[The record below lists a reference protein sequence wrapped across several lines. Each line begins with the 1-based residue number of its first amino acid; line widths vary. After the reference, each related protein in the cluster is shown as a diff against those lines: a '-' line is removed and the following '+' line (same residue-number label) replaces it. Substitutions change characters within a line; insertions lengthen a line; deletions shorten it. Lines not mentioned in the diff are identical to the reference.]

1 MSEDLVKNFIKLF
14 SMDWGN
20 PESIEGFK
28 KLLSKAKKAGDTSL
42 ASIVEARLASSKGNH
57 EKALNLLEPLLSGD
71 SPNPFALLMRARI
84 LCNDMEDYT
93 SSLQGY
99 TRIID
104 EPIDDIK
111 TRNIIMFFAFFEK
124 AALLGKL
131 NRLEEEIALYDEVVN
146 RFGREDGS
154 ALPVQVALAMYNKGV
169 TLGKLKRH
177 EEEIAIYDEVVNLF
191 GQRGESVFLER
202 VAIAMVNKSLILAQ
216 LNRHEEAISV
226 CDAVVERFGKQEE
239 SAILEQVAR
248 ALHTKGASLNEM
260 KRFDEEISTYKEI
273 VKLFGQQR
281 KPAFL
286 ALVAS
291 AQVNLSTVFN
301 QLSRHGDAISICDNI
316 VSQYGDMTESDISQ
330 YVAMALVNKGL
341 SLFDKGLTDDAIKTY
356 DSVVECYKHIHEK
369 EVAKEVARALV
380 NKAVSLSKKE
390 SYHEAISACNE
401 VFNRYGD
408 REELILKEAVAR
420 AILSKT
426 FCLFKVR
433 KHDEIIQILR
443 DIPIVFS
450 NVEPETSGFWLDFF
464 ARVARQLVD
473 ITLGRPEEQDEAVIK
488 WCLEK
493 TKSDDPANLSV
504 HLADVL
510 KYIDKNKQNKFFKT
524 METARSNTDSFI
536 EDESQFNQD
545 LSFFLVLREWNS
557 YTPALPAQEEADR
570 GGGYFLRHGG
580 EGIVIDPGYDFIDNF
595 ARAGG
600 RLRDIQHII
609 VTHAHDDH
617 TADLE
622 ALLMLFY
629 RLRNPES
636 SDVAMAR
643 EIPRDIR
650 KNTQVSLYLSESV
663 QRKFSG
669 LLRLTDPMFRRN
681 VTLSNPGKDENQILR
696 LNEKATLTVLPAYH
710 DDVISREHAVGLC
723 LDCDIDNG
731 RVRRIVFTGDSGLYP
746 RLSKVQGSA
755 DQGEPE
761 VDDSEGKALFERY
774 KAILGERKPDL
785 LVAHIGSIKK
795 QEFPSEHFTYAELE
809 RHFKPS
815 RRFYVNHLG
824 LLGTLLLIYKLA
836 PKAVVISEFGSELKD
851 IRIEL
856 VNCLAQALHDRQE
869 ADDPTTDKTFV
880 TPGDLT
886 IFYNIET
893 HQFLCHSNCRFKDC
907 SALKVEPACNYS
919 RQLDS
924 TTGKYDSVSKE
935 DYKRAYLF
943 PASSKRTEA
952 EHNDYAKKFFEKLF
966 NCKLPIHKKK

>member
-84 LCNDMEDYT
+84 LCNDMEDYEE
-93 SSLQGY
+93 SLQDY

-104 EPIDDIK
+104 EPLADSKYNDL
-111 TRNIIMFFAFFEK
+111 IMAFASYGK
-124 AALLGKL
+124 GVALIKL
-131 NRLEEEIALYDEVVN
+131 NHHEDAISACDEMVK
-146 RFGREDGS
+146 RFGKREE
-154 ALPVQVALAMYNKGV
+154 LVLLEQVAKAMFNKGV
-169 TLGKLKRH
+169 ILG
-177 EEEIAIYDEVVNLF
+177 
-191 GQRGESVFLER
+191 
-202 VAIAMVNKSLILAQ
+202 Q
-216 LNRHEEAISV
+216 LNRHEEAISI
-226 CDAVVERFGKQEE
+226 CDEVVKRFGEREELELLELFAMSLVNKSVVLGNLNRLEEAVSIYDEVVKRFGKREELVLLEQVAKAMFNKGVILGQLNHHEEAISSYDEVVKRFRDREGLELPELVAKALVNKGVALENMNRHEDSISAYDNVVERFGKEE
-239 SAILEQVAR
+239 KSVLLENVAKALFNKAAIL
-248 ALHTKGASLNEM
+248 
-260 KRFDEEISTYKEI
+260 
-273 VKLFGQQR
+273 R
-281 KPAFL
+281 K
-286 ALVAS
+286 
-291 AQVNLSTVFN
+291 
-301 QLSRHGDAISICDNI
+301 I
-316 VSQYGDMTESDISQ
+316 
-330 YVAMALVNKGL
+330 
-341 SLFDKGLTDDAIKTY
+341 
-356 DSVVECYKHIHEK
+356 EK
-369 EVAKEVARALV
+369 P
-380 NKAVSLSKKE
+380 
-390 SYHEAISACNE
+390 
-401 VFNRYGD
+401 D
-408 REELILKEAVAR
+408 EAVQLLR
-420 AILSKT
+420 GIPEIFSHVDPKT
-426 FCLFKVR
+426 S
-433 KHDEIIQILR
+433 E
-443 DIPIVFS
+443 
-450 NVEPETSGFWLDFF
+450 FWLDFF

-473 ITLGRPEEQDEAVIK
+473 ITLGRPEKRDKDVIK

-493 TKSDDPANLSV
+493 TKPNVQANLDV
-504 HLADVL
+504 LLAIVL
-510 KYIDKNKQNKFFKT
+510 KYIDKDKKKEFFDAIQ
-524 METARSNTDSFI
+524 TARSKTDSFI
-536 EDESQFNQD
+536 KDDSRFNPD
-545 LSFFLVLREWNS
+545 LSFLVVLREWNS

-570 GGGYFLRHGG
+570 GGGYFIRHGG

-617 TADLE
+617 TANLE
-622 ALLMLFY
+622 PLLMLFY

-669 LLRLTDPMFRRN
+669 LLRLKDSMFRRI
-681 VTLSNPGKDENQILR
+681 VTLSNPGENENQVLR
-696 LNEKATLTVLPAYH
+696 LNEKTTLIVLPAYH
-710 DDVISREHAVGLC
+710 DDVISMELAVGFL
-723 LDCDIDNG
+723 LDCRLADNSIC
-731 RVRRIVFTGDSGLYP
+731 RIVFTGDTGLYP
-746 RLSKVQGSA
+746 RLLNERGTPVYYTYKDSNNITHK
-755 DQGEPE
+755 EPE

-774 KAILGERKPDL
+774 EAILGGHKPDL
-785 LVAHIGSIKK
+785 LVAHIGSIKE
-795 QEFPSEHFTYAELE
+795 QEFPSEHFTYAEQE
-809 RHFKPS
+809 RHLKPS

-824 LLGTLLLIYKLA
+824 MLGSLMLMYKLA
-836 PKAVVISEFGSELKD
+836 PRAVVISEFGLELKD

-856 VNCLAQALHDRQE
+856 VCRLAEALHDKQQE
-869 ADDPTTDKTFV
+869 DDPTTDKTFV

-886 IFYNIET
+886 ILYNIET

-924 TTGKYDSVSKE
+924 TTGKYDSVPKK